1 MHFPQIHGV
10 LSVKGSPSGR
20 GAQPL
25 RHCFAMP
32 PPLPRGGLGSPRK
45 VNGSAR
51 GSPTRGNGDD
61 RRQWRRS
68 SPLLPKG
75 EALARPEGTKNP
87 RGGRNSLGDFSLLEM
102 KALGSHISVFIICDS
117 PQRSS
122 TAQKV
127 YSHSSLW
134 HLLYLFVKVYDIMSL
149 RLVPPNLP
157 RMGEG
162 GCCLMAYIFSFVL
175 SVAANVAS
183 YYICKWLDG
192 WLKGRKH

>member
-1 MHFPQIHGV
+1 MELALQEGV
-10 LSVKGSPSGR
+10 FF
-20 GAQPL
+20 
-25 RHCFAMP
+25 CF
-32 PPLPRGGLGSPRK
+32 
-45 VNGSAR
+45 
-51 GSPTRGNGDD
+51 
-61 RRQWRRS
+61 
-68 SPLLPKG
+68 G
-75 EALARPEGTKNP
+75 ENDGKYHSFFLT
-87 RGGRNSLGDFSLLEM
+87 
-102 KALGSHISVFIICDS
+102 FIICHS
-117 PQRSS
+117 PQKSS

-157 RMGEG
+157 RVGEG
-162 GCCLMAYIFSFVL
+162 GCRLMAYIFTFVL